1 MLELICEKCRKHM
14 ILTHHVAL
22 KNADFSELGQAYI
35 CPNCNHSVIVVDP
48 TALLHSTLNIRYELE
63 I

>member
-1 MLELICEKCRKHM
+1 M